1 MPLDLIQCGLIGN
14 LQTNIIVHAVSV
26 KLSRPGGVE
35 GGGGSGW
42 HWGWRKKYLHMKEL
56 RVVIRKPV
64 ASL

>member
-26 KLSRPGGVE
+26 KLSRPGG
-35 GGGGSGW
+35 GAGGGSGW